1 MEKDENKSGYYTITF
16 NHIPENKRFD
26 LNQKAIKGDI
36 CTHCGKWKADNPTIL
51 MRQIS
56 IIYKEYYEEGKTE
69 SLEKLLSA
77 KQFSGEYA
85 EILNHPSIREILLKI
100 VRKEPKKSGAK
111 NKNSYLY
118 EFVAV
123 KIAFYEV
130 FHNLPVYYDEVR
142 PEKDTVSKR
151 IAEDLQNNKSLKY
164 NLDFKTI
171 SKYIQ
176 HIKKNP
182 KYKPFLKK
190 YHESKSFFEAVKSGG
205 VSDEEY
211 LFYKKNSF
219 VGLHFGIR

>member
-100 VRKEPKKSGAK
+100 VTKKEFKTVGVKYK
-111 NKNSYLY
+111 NAELY
-118 EFVAV
+118 EFIAI
-123 KIAFYEV
+123 KFAFYETM
-130 FHNLPVYYDEVR
+130 HPKLPVHFQDAN
-142 PEKDTVSKR
+142 PGKDTVSKR
-151 IAEDLQNNKSLKY
+151 IAEDLQRFGYNESVSTISSYITNIKSKSEFLKFKEKYKESKAFFEGSKTEILNNKYSLV
-164 NLDFKTI
+164 LV
-171 SKYIQ
+171 
-176 HIKKNP
+176 
-182 KYKPFLKK
+182 
-190 YHESKSFFEAVKSGG
+190 A
-205 VSDEEY
+205 
-211 LFYKKNSF
+211 
-219 VGLHFGIR
+219 